1 MKQSVLVQPQ
11 KSEVWEVPIPAI
23 GPRDVLIRVR
33 VCGVCASELHG
44 PWKNPPSLP
53 WKMGHEVVGEV
64 VEVGEEVKDFHPQMV
79 VTGLVSQGFAEYAV
93 APETHLVPV
102 PEEVPFEFALGEP
115 LSCVISAV
123 RRTPLELGDTVAI
136 VGVGFMGL
144 LTLQAIRFKGPARII
159 AIDTR
164 EEALELAKSLGADEV
179 YTPQEIPPKLK
190 MVHWENLGKGFGADV
205 VVEASGT
212 QSALTLASEIVREHG
227 ILSIVGYHQEGP
239 RIIDMQLWNWKAISV
254 INAHERRVDFQMD
267 CMRRGLDL
275 LKAGK
280 IRMEPLITHKYSL
293 DQVDQ
298 AFIDLETKPKG
309 FIKGV
314 ICIA

>member
-1 MKQSVLVQPQ
+1 
-11 KSEVWEVPIPAI
+11 
-23 GPRDVLIRVR
+23 
-33 VCGVCASELHG
+33 
-44 PWKNPPSLP
+44 
-53 WKMGHEVVGEV
+53 MGHEVVGEV
-64 VEVGEEVKDFHPQMV
+64 VAVGEEVKGFYPQMV
-79 VTGLVSQGFAEYAV
+79 VTGLVSQGFAEYVV
-93 APETHLVPV
+93 APYTHLVPV
-102 PEEVPFEFALGEP
+102 PEEVPYEFALGEP

-123 RRTPLELGDTVAI
+123 RRTPLELGDTVVI

-144 LTLQAIRFKGPARII
+144 LTLQAIRLRGPARII

-164 EEALELAKSLGADEV
+164 EEALELAKSLGADEI
-179 YTPQEIPPKLK
+179 YTPQEIPPNLK

-212 QSALTLASEIVREHG
+212 QTALTLASEIVREHG

-239 RIIDMQLWNWKAISV
+239 RTIDMELWNWKAINV

-267 CMRRGLDL
+267 CMRRGLNL

-280 IRMEPLITHKYSL
+280 ITMKPLITHKYSL

-298 AFIDLETKPKG
+298 AFADLETKPKG

-314 ICIA
+314 ISIA

>member
-1 MKQSVLVQPQ
+1 MKQSVLVQPR
-11 KSEVWEVPIPAI
+11 KSEVWEVPAPTV
-23 GPRDVLIRVR
+23 GPKDVLVR
-33 VCGVCASELHG
+33 VKMCGVCASELHG

-64 VEVGEEVKDFHPQMV
+64 VEVGEKVKDLRPGMI

-93 APETHLVPV
+93 APHTHLVPV
-102 PEEVPFEFALGEP
+102 PEGVPYESALGEP
-115 LSCVISAV
+115 LSCVISAA

-144 LTLQAIRFKGPARII
+144 LTLQAIRLKGPGRII

-179 YTPQEIPPKLK
+179 YLPEEIPPKLK

-212 QSALTLASEIVREHG
+212 QAALTLAGEIVREHG
-227 ILSIVGYHQEGP
+227 TLSIVGYHQDSP
-239 RIIDMQLWNWKAISV
+239 RTIDMQLWNWKALSV
-254 INAHERRVDFQMD
+254 INAHERRTDFQMD

-275 LKAGK
+275 LRARK
-280 IRMEPLITHKYSL
+280 IAMEFLVTHRYSL

-298 AFIDLETKPKG
+298 AFADLETKPKG

-314 ICIA
+314 IYVA

>member
-1 MKQSVLVQPQ
+1 MKQSVLIQPR
-11 KSEVWEVPIPAI
+11 KSEVWEAPIPTI
-23 GPRDVLIRVR
+23 GPKDVLIRVR

-64 VEVGEEVKDFHPQMV
+64 VEVGEEVEDSRPQMV

-93 APETHLVPV
+93 APHTHLVPV
-102 PEEVPFEFALGEP
+102 PEGVPYEFALGEP

-144 LTLQAIRFKGPARII
+144 LTLQAIRLRGPARII
-159 AIDTR
+159 AVDTR

-179 YTPQEIPPKLK
+179 YIPQEIPSRLK
-190 MVHWENLGKGFGADV
+190 MVHWENLGRGFGVDV
-205 VVEASGT
+205 AVEASGT
-212 QSALTLASEIVREHG
+212 QAALTLASEIVREHG
-227 ILSIVGYHQEGP
+227 TLSIVGYHQDGP
-239 RIIDMQLWNWKAISV
+239 RTIDMQLWNWKAISV
-254 INAHERRVDFQMD
+254 VNAHERRVDFQMD
-267 CMRRGLDL
+267 CMRRGLNL

-280 IRMEPLITHKYSL
+280 ITMEPLITHRYSL

-298 AFIDLETKPKG
+298 AFTDLETKPKG
-309 FIKGV
+309 FIKGIIYV
-314 ICIA
+314 A